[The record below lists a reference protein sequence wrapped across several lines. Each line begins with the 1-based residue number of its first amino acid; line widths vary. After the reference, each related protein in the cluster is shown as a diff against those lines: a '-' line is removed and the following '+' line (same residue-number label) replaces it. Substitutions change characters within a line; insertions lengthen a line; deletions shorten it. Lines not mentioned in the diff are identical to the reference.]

1 MVPLHHPWMRPD
13 RSITHRHTQK
23 HIPTLIDN
31 IAVPPLVCLVGLSQ
45 LLREATPSP
54 IQHSTPLPPSLSLI
68 SLCPILFPVLQLCM
82 DFDRSLTHTHVGGGR
97 ARREEVHARCT
108 YSRLFPNHTRAGTR
122 WSSFL
127 YEKGSPRGNLA
138 RVLVV
143 HLVEGGSSTT
153 GEQTNCDLTRYVK
166 KEANHVGPTLEA
178 RLYTLEYF

>member
-1 MVPLHHPWMRPD
+1 MDGALC
-13 RSITHRHTQK
+13 I
-23 HIPTLIDN
+23 
-31 IAVPPLVCLVGLSQ
+31 GLY
-45 LLREATPSP
+45 
-54 IQHSTPLPPSLSLI
+54 LS
-68 SLCPILFPVLQLCM
+68 
-82 DFDRSLTHTHVGGGR
+82 HTHP
-97 ARREEVHARCT
+97 RRWGTCT
-108 YSRLFPNHTRAGTR
+108 KRRGTYYCLFPNHTRAGTR

-153 GEQTNCDLTRYVK
+153 GEQTNCDLTHYVKLK

>member
-1 MVPLHHPWMRPD
+1 MIWIGLHF
-13 RSITHRHTQK
+13 THIACKILFEMSST
-23 HIPTLIDN
+23 HIPTNNSRNQPPTPKQKTLTN
-31 IAVPPLVCLVGLSQ
+31 AVC
-45 LLREATPSP
+45 
-54 IQHSTPLPPSLSLI
+54 I
-68 SLCPILFPVLQLCM
+68 S
-82 DFDRSLTHTHVGGGR
+82 HTHPRRWGR
-97 ARREEVHARCT
+97 ARREEVHARRT

-166 KEANHVGPTLEA
+166 LKKEANHVGPTLEA

>member
-1 MVPLHHPWMRPD
+1 MLRVLINLICDKQNIDVCSGLYVYVCISIVP
-13 RSITHRHTQK
+13 
-23 HIPTLIDN
+23 
-31 IAVPPLVCLVGLSQ
+31 
-45 LLREATPSP
+45 
-54 IQHSTPLPPSLSLI
+54 
-68 SLCPILFPVLQLCM
+68 
-82 DFDRSLTHTHVGGGR
+82 LTHTHVGGGR
-97 ARREEVHARCT
+97 ARREEVHARRT

>member
-1 MVPLHHPWMRPD
+1 MDSAL
-13 RSITHRHTQK
+13 
-23 HIPTLIDN
+23 
-31 IAVPPLVCLVGLSQ
+31 CLGLY
-45 LLREATPSP
+45 
-54 IQHSTPLPPSLSLI
+54 LS
-68 SLCPILFPVLQLCM
+68 
-82 DFDRSLTHTHVGGGR
+82 HTHYVGGGR
-97 ARREEVHARCT
+97 AQREEVHARRT
-108 YSRLFPNHTRAGTR
+108 YSRLFPNHTRTGTR

-153 GEQTNCDLTRYVK
+153 GEQKNCDLTRYVKLK

>member
-1 MVPLHHPWMRPD
+1 MD
-13 RSITHRHTQK
+13 G
-23 HIPTLIDN
+23 TL
-31 IAVPPLVCLVGLSQ
+31 CLGLY
-45 LLREATPSP
+45 
-54 IQHSTPLPPSLSLI
+54 LS
-68 SLCPILFPVLQLCM
+68 
-82 DFDRSLTHTHVGGGR
+82 HTHPRRWGTCTKRRG
-97 ARREEVHARCT
+97 ARRRT

-122 WSSFL
+122 WSLFL

-153 GEQTNCDLTRYVK
+153 GEHTNCDLTRYVKLK

>member
-1 MVPLHHPWMRPD
+1 MIWIGLHF
-13 RSITHRHTQK
+13 THIACKILFEMSST
-23 HIPTLIDN
+23 HIPTN
-31 IAVPPLVCLVGLSQ
+31 TFTKSTSPPKTKNTHKRTSHLS
-45 LLREATPSP
+45 R
-54 IQHSTPLPPSLSLI
+54 
-68 SLCPILFPVLQLCM
+68 FV
-82 DFDRSLTHTHVGGGR
+82 SLTHTHVGGGR
-97 ARREEVHARCT
+97 ARREEVHARRT